1 MFIKI
6 YDEIPEEAK
15 TIREAVF
22 IKEQGFKD
30 EFDEIDDVAK
40 HVLLFEGDIPVGT
53 CRFFFSEER
62 NCYVIGRIAV
72 RKEFRGKRYG
82 EKMLQGAEDCGKLPS
97 NASIMASGFK
107 ILSLNAFWMRL
118 KTSSYNISCAESWTR
133 TRTACVFTIWA
144 TTTRQKLNTLVSKKG
159 MSQKASS

>member
-1 MFIKI
+1 MFIKL
-6 YDEIPEEAK
+6 YDEIPKEAK

-82 EKMLQGAEDCGKLPS
+82 EKVLQGAEQ
-97 NASIMASGFK
+97 NVHSGG
-107 ILSLNAFWMRL
+107 
-118 KTSSYNISCAESWTR
+118 YNISP
-133 TRTACVFTIWA
+133 
-144 TTTRQKLNTLVSKKG
+144 L
-159 MSQKASS
+159 

>member
-22 IKEQGFKD
+22 VKEQGFKD

-62 NCYVIGRIAV
+62 DCYVIGRIAV

-82 EKMLQGAEDCGKLPS
+82 EKMLQGAEKAVRDLG
-97 NASIMASGFK
+97 GEVVE
-107 ILSLNAFWMRL
+107 LSAQCRVTDF
-118 KTSSYNISCAESWTR
+118 YNKQGYTDRKS
-133 TRTACVFTIWA
+133 V
-144 TTTRQKLNTLVSKKG
+144 V
-159 MSQKASS
+159 

>member
-82 EKMLQGAEDCGKLPS
+82 EKMLQGAEKAVRDLGGEVVELSAQCRVTDFYNKQGK
-97 NASIMASGFK
+97 
-107 ILSLNAFWMRL
+107 
-118 KTSSYNISCAESWTR
+118 
-133 TRTACVFTIWA
+133 
-144 TTTRQKLNTLVSKKG
+144 KKG
-159 MSQKASS
+159 LIDILKNTQLSFEYIAMILNLSIIHI

>member
-62 NCYVIGRIAV
+62 NCYVIVRIAV

-82 EKMLQGAEDCGKLPS
+82 EKMLQGAEKAVRDLG
-97 NASIMASGFK
+97 GEVVE
-107 ILSLNAFWMRL
+107 LSAQCRVTDFYNKQGYTGLNDIHMDEYCPHTWMRKNL
-118 KTSSYNISCAESWTR
+118 QY
-133 TRTACVFTIWA
+133 
-144 TTTRQKLNTLVSKKG
+144 KL
-159 MSQKASS
+159 

>member
-40 HVLLFEGDIPVGT
+40 HVLLF
-53 CRFFFSEER
+53 
-62 NCYVIGRIAV
+62 AV
-72 RKEFRGKRYG
+72 RKEFRGRRYG
-82 EKMLQGAEDCGKLPS
+82 EKVLQGAEKAVRDLGGKVVE
-97 NASIMASGFK
+97 
-107 ILSLNAFWMRL
+107 LSAQCRVADFYNKQGYTGLNDIHMDEYCPHTWMRKEL
-118 KTSSYNISCAESWTR
+118 DP
-133 TRTACVFTIWA
+133 ACI
-144 TTTRQKLNTLVSKKG
+144 LNEKG
-159 MSQKASS
+159 K